1 MSVEGVTG
9 HNPTDD
15 IQKKIIK
22 TSGIAILPR
31 FNASFSAFT
40 SELAPAMR
48 SSTSHEHIQ
57 EQQPRTEL
65 LTNADFGQTS
75 GLNLQQTLFYE

>member
-1 MSVEGVTG
+1 MSVEGMTG
-9 HNPTDD
+9 HSPTDD
-15 IQKKIIK
+15 IQKKVDIE
-22 TSGIAILPR
+22 GIAILPR

-48 SSTSHEHIQ
+48 SSTSHEYIQ
-57 EQQPRTEL
+57 EQQPQTKL

-75 GLNLQQTLFYE
+75 GLNLQQTLF